1 MEFRTIV
8 QQLNPATARAF
19 VQATR
24 NVIDALMI
32 EGARVREARG
42 PEPRDYEQAGF
53 SRAAPPGGWIAP
65 EELRGVLQKMN
76 EAISLEKW
84 TEGFLFAV
92 RAMSMLGGG
101 L

>member
-42 PEPRDYEQAGF
+42 PAPRDYEQAEF
-53 SRAAPPGGWIAP
+53 SRTAPPGGWIAP
-65 EELRGVLQKMN
+65 EELRGVVQKMN
-76 EAISLEKW
+76 EAIALEKW
-84 TEGFLFAV
+84 TEGFFFAV
-92 RAMSMLGGG
+92 RAMSILGGG